1 MTSSNQRLAAVFER
15 LASTGRTALIP
26 YIAAGDPS
34 LASTPAL
41 MHAMV
46 GAGADVIEL
55 GVPFSDPMADGPVI
69 QRAAE
74 RAIARGAGLRQV
86 FDMVRAFRQK
96 DTQTPVV
103 LMGYANP
110 IEHMG
115 QAAFASEAAQA
126 GVDGVLVVDYPPE
139 ETVEFAAELA
149 QVRVDPIF
157 LLAPT
162 STEDRI
168 RKIAEVARGY
178 VYYVSLKGVTG
189 AGPYPQA
196 CNHPGRGGLRHPGR
210 PERKQGSQLRRRG
223 RHRQQTDRN
232 YGSCCCSGATVRRRR
247 RGRRWQGHRGGCG
260 LAGGN
265 TPGVAIGR
273 LGRHRVAA
281 CRGPTLKQNTL
292 PAPRRTPTGINHE
305 LDRQNS
311 ASAHQPQQ

>member
-1 MTSSNQRLAAVFER
+1 MNAAAARASCLRWSPRTPSPRPSSWLPPCPKTRSSLSAFRAEATKTCIPWPSTAASSCKVGFSTMTSSNQRLAATFEH
-15 LASTGRTALIP
+15 LGSAGRTALIP

-41 MHAMV
+41 MHALV

-139 ETVEFAAELA
+139 ETV
-149 QVRVDPIF
+149 
-157 LLAPT
+157 
-162 STEDRI
+162 
-168 RKIAEVARGY
+168 
-178 VYYVSLKGVTG
+178 
-189 AGPYPQA
+189 
-196 CNHPGRGGLRHPGR
+196 
-210 PERKQGSQLRRRG
+210 
-223 RHRQQTDRN
+223 
-232 YGSCCCSGATVRRRR
+232 
-247 RGRRWQGHRGGCG
+247 
-260 LAGGN
+260 
-265 TPGVAIGR
+265 
-273 LGRHRVAA
+273 
-281 CRGPTLKQNTL
+281 
-292 PAPRRTPTGINHE
+292 
-305 LDRQNS
+305 
-311 ASAHQPQQ
+311 